1 MRKFF
6 TWPRRLANHQPDNFT
21 PAPESGEWHEM
32 FKKIPPASRR
42 RGRPGSHTPFSL
54 LSFLWLTQKWIL
66 GRISNDRY
74 AIMCSINHTYFLT
87 KAQNGALSLNHPFP
101 ILEI

>member
-32 FKKIPPASRR
+32 FRKIPPASRR
-42 RGRPGSHTPFSL
+42 RGRPGSHTPLF
-54 LSFLWLTQKWIL
+54 
-66 GRISNDRY
+66 
-74 AIMCSINHTYFLT
+74 
-87 KAQNGALSLNHPFP
+87 PFV
-101 ILEI
+101 IFVVDAKMDFMQDF